1 MGRRNNLDI
10 CTDILL
16 TARGG
21 VNKTRIVYQANLNFK
36 IAKDYL
42 RRLIDRGHLQKSDN
56 IFITTPKG
64 VQFIEQYTALSH
76 ANGYDYTP

>member
-10 CTDILL
+10 CSDILR

-21 VNKTRIVYQANLNFK
+21 ANKTRIVYQANLNFK

-42 RRLIDRGHLQKSDN
+42 RRLIDRGLLRPSDN